1 MEKLVVIALGGNA
14 LQVSGEEPTYDNQRK
29 NVEVATTRIVELIE
43 SGYKVV
49 ITHGNGP
56 QVGRMLIQ
64 QAKAESEET
73 PSFPFDAVDAMSQ
86 ATIGYQI
93 EQVLQN
99 ALRKRGIDKK
109 VTTVLTQVVVDREDE
124 AFADPTKP
132 IGPFYTEAEVQ
143 ELAATS
149 GYTFKPDSDRGYRR
163 VVASPEPVK
172 IVELDSIKALIDN
185 GDVVV
190 CCGGGGIPV
199 FDTDAGYEGTA
210 AVIDKDKATNLLAK
224 KLQADYLVILTAVRE
239 AAIHY
244 GTAQQQNLNTVTVAE
259 MIKYASEG
267 HFAPGSMLPKV
278 EATID
283 FTTVTGNK
291 AIITTLDAVLDAVE
305 TGRVGTIITNNHE
318 SD

>member
-14 LQVSGEEPTYDNQRK
+14 LQISGEDPTYQNQRK
-29 NVEVATTRIVELIE
+29 NIEVATAKIVDLVKD
-43 SGYKVV
+43 GYKVI

-64 QAKAESEET
+64 QAKAESDET

-99 ALRKRGIDKK
+99 ALRKAGVKK
-109 VTTVLTQVVVDREDE
+109 NVTTVLTQVVVDPEDL
-124 AFADPTKP
+124 AFSKPTKP
-132 IGPFYTEAEVQ
+132 IGPFYTEEEAKLLSRE
-143 ELAATS
+143 S
-149 GYTFKPDSDRGYRR
+149 GYTFKPDSNRGFRR
-163 VVASPEPVK
+163 VVASPEPEA
-172 IVELDSIKALIDN
+172 IVELNSIKALVDA
-185 GDVVV
+185 GDIVI

-199 FDTDAGYEGTA
+199 LESGDGFEGTA

-224 KLQADYLVILTAVRE
+224 NLKADYLVILTAVRE
-239 AAIHY
+239 AAINY
-244 GTAQQQNLNTVTVAE
+244 GTPDQESLNVVSSTE
-259 MIKYASEG
+259 MESYAAAG

-283 FTTVTGNK
+283 FVKSTGNK
-291 AIITTLDAVLDAVE
+291 ALITTLEAVHEAISTE
-305 TGRVGTIITNNHE
+305 RVGTIVKK
-318 SD
+318 

>member
-14 LQVSGEEPTYDNQRK
+14 LQVSGEDPTYENQRK
-29 NVEVATTRIVELIE
+29 NVEVATEKIVELVE
-43 SGYKVV
+43 NGYKVV

-99 ALRKRGIDKK
+99 AFRKRGIKK
-109 VTTVLTQVVVDREDE
+109 NVTTVLTQVVVDENDP
-124 AFADPTKP
+124 AFTNPTKP
-132 IGPFYTEAEVQ
+132 IGPFYNEQQAKALQAE
-143 ELAATS
+143 S
-149 GYTFKPDSDRGYRR
+149 GYTFKPDSDRGFRR
-163 VVASPEPVK
+163 VVASPEPSK
-172 IVELDSIKALIDN
+172 IVELSAINALINND
-185 GDVVV
+185 DIVV

-199 FDTDAGYEGTA
+199 FETEAGYTGTA

-224 KLQADYLVILTAVRE
+224 ELNAEYLVILTAVRE
-239 AAIHY
+239 AAINY
-244 GTAQQQNLNTVTVAE
+244 GQENQQSLNKVSTE
-259 MIKYASEG
+259 SMLKYAHEG

-278 EATID
+278 EATIN
-283 FTTVTGNK
+283 FANTTGNK
-291 AIITTLDAVLDAVE
+291 AIITTLEAVYEAIE
-305 TGRVGTIITNNHE
+305 TETVGTII
-318 SD
+318 SKY

>member
-14 LQVSGEEPTYDNQRK
+14 LQVNGEDPTYQNQRR
-29 NVEVATTRIVELIE
+29 NVEVATSKIVDLIKD
-43 SGYKVV
+43 GYKVI

-99 ALRKRGIDKK
+99 ALRKAGIKK
-109 VTTVLTQVVVDREDE
+109 NVTTVLTQVVVDPEDN
-124 AFADPTKP
+124 AFSNPTKP
-132 IGPFYTEAEVQ
+132 IGPFYTEEEVKLLSS
-143 ELAATS
+143 ES
-149 GYTFKPDSDRGYRR
+149 EYTFKPDSDRGFRR
-163 VVASPEPVK
+163 VVASPEPEA
-172 IVELDSIKALIDN
+172 IVELNSIKALVEA
-185 GDVVV
+185 GDIVV

-199 FDTDAGYEGTA
+199 FESGDGFEGTA

-224 KLQADYLVILTAVRE
+224 KLEADYLVILTAVRE
-239 AAIHY
+239 AAINY
-244 GTAQQQNLNTVTVAE
+244 GTPDQSSLNVVSTTE
-259 MIKYASEG
+259 MESYATAG

-283 FTTVTGNK
+283 FVKSTGNK
-291 AIITTLDAVLDAVE
+291 AIITTLDAVHEAISTE
-305 TGRVGTIITNNHE
+305 KVGTIVTK
-318 SD
+318 